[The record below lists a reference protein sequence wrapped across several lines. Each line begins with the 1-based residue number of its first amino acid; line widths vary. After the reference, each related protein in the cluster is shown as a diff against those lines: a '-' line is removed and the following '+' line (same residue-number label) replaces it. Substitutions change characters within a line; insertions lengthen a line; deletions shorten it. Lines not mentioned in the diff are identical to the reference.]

1 MKMKKLSFYEQ
12 VGVIMPGSVF
22 LFGLMFY
29 LPEFKDVFAKDG
41 ISVGGLGIFVIIS
54 YAAGHFLAAIGN
66 GTEILYWRCKGGMPS
81 NWIVGSEPRL
91 LSSVQ
96 IAKVETLVA
105 ARLGLV
111 IAPLAE
117 LTVKSWSPIF
127 RQIYSDV
134 ERHGKPERGDTFNG
148 NYGLNRGLCAA
159 TIALAV
165 AIAIQSM
172 NQWPVS
178 LVLLGVSCV
187 YLYRMHRFGVH
198 YAREIYNQFL
208 LLPLEPGKSKA
219 KTSRA
224 KADKAG
230 ENAKSPT

>member
-1 MKMKKLSFYEQ
+1 MKIKKFSFYEQ
-12 VGVIMPGSVF
+12 VGIIMPGSVF
-22 LFGLMFY
+22 LFGVMFY

-41 ISVGGLGIFVIIS
+41 VSVGGLGIFVIIS
-54 YAAGHFLAAIGN
+54 YATGHFLAAIGN

-91 LSSVQ
+91 LSLAQ

-105 ARLGLV
+105 ARLDLV

-165 AIAIQSM
+165 SIVIQSM

-208 LLPLEPGKSKA
+208 LLPLEPGKPKA

-224 KADKAG
+224 KVDKAG
-230 ENAKSPT
+230 VQ